1 MFELN
6 QYKKELDE
14 LSNNFNF
21 ESLERFIEISKKYN
35 TAIFLHLY
43 VRKLLSDIEKKYK
56 VEYDLERINIFLEH
70 RLSVKIHI
78 INEYYMYIKFSVFN
92 PFDSLYIDGY
102 VVDKNI
108 KDAFI
113 KCLIFEDEFENS
125 KICKFE
131 KNNIKYSV
139 ENTTKIADALN
150 VKMDKTIEKIS
161 KLK

>member
-56 VEYDLERINIFLEH
+56 VEYDLTRVNIFLEH
-70 RLSVKIHI
+70 RLNVKIHI
-78 INEYYMYIKFSVFN
+78 IDEYYMYIKFAVFN
-92 PFDSLYIDGY
+92 PFDSLYVDGY

-113 KCLIFEDEFENS
+113 KGLIFEDEFENS

-131 KNNIKYSV
+131 EKNIKYSV
-139 ENTTKIADALN
+139 ENTFKIADALN
-150 VKMDKTIEKIS
+150 GKIEHMLEKFS